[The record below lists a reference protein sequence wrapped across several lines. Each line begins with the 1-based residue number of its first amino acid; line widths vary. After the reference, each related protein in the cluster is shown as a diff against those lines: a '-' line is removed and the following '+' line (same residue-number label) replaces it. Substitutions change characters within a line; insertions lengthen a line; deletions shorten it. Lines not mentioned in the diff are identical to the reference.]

1 MPTFQSASAQHGII
15 AWSKN
20 ADGDIAGLVVP
31 IAILVRR
38 SMEPTGRGA
47 ASNIGQPIPTLGV
60 PATTTLS
67 KGVFPQRPRSSISE
81 AANRTNW
88 PHPIPSVPD
97 LDL

>member
-1 MPTFQSASAQHGII
+1 MPASRLISAQHGII

-20 ADGDIAGLVVP
+20 ADGDTARLVAQIVIP
-31 IAILVRR
+31 VRR

-67 KGVFPQRPRSSISE
+67 EGYGAF
-81 AANRTNW
+81 AG
-88 PHPIPSVPD
+88 
-97 LDL
+97 